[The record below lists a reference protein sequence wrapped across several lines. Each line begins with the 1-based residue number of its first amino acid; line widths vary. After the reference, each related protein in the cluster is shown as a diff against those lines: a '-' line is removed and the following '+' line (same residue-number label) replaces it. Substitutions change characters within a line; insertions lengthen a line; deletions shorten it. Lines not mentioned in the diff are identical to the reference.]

1 MNRWLAIAIGLG
13 IYAIALLVTA
23 PATLLDGALARAS
36 HGRLRLAQAEGT
48 LWSGT
53 GQIEIRDASG
63 RSGVAKTVA
72 WRVMPQS
79 AWRGRLVCEVT
90 LDQPG
95 KAFPV
100 AVSLSTIEVSNADI
114 NVPATVLGL
123 GVPKLGPLGLT
134 GDVLI
139 HIANL
144 SFRRDAMNGTATLQ
158 WLAAGSSLTTV
169 APLGDYELKLDGEGI
184 TLHAYL
190 RTLEGPLWL
199 DGQGAWKQGTNPAFL
214 ANARISPEYQ
224 QQLSPLLRLIAVERG
239 EGRFELQLN

>member
-1 MNRWLAIAIGLG
+1 MNKWLALAIGLG
-13 IYAIALLVTA
+13 VYAIALVVTA
-23 PATLLDGALARAS
+23 PATLLDGTLARATQ
-36 HGRLRLAQAEGT
+36 GRLRLAQADGT
-48 LWSGT
+48 VWSGT

-63 RSGVAKTVA
+63 RSGVAKNVA
-72 WRVMPQS
+72 WRVMPRS
-79 AWRGRLVCEVT
+79 AWRGRLVCEVE

-100 AVSLSTIEVSNADI
+100 EVSFSTIEVSNAEI
-114 NVPATVLGL
+114 NVPATVLGF

-139 HIANL
+139 RIANL
-144 SFRRDAMNGTATLQ
+144 SLKRDAMNGTATLQ

-169 APLGDYELKLDGEGI
+169 APLGDYELKVDGEGA

-214 ANARISPEYQ
+214 ANARIDAPYQ
-224 QQLSPLLRLIAVERG
+224 QHVAPLLRLIAVERG